1 MKFVIV
7 CSWTSHKLSVYS
19 VQLLSLSTRF
29 GSSFT
34 AARVAAVCVGFL
46 RSAARLF
53 PIFDFYEKLLL
64 CVFLTLPPGSLVHT
78 FLLVTHL
85 QVQLSA
91 RRVSIFL
98 TALSRYVLGY
108 AYLERDSQTPSQSC
122 TALHRHRPRV
132 SSSGSTSSP
141 TLVVVRLP
149 SFLPP
154 FRLFL
159 PPSLF
164 SYLPAWTFISYQPS
178 QEILRPSEGGLNTWC
193 AWKSPGE
200 L

>member
-7 CSWTSHKLSVYS
+7 CYWTSHKLSVYS
-19 VQLLSLSTRF
+19 VQLLALSTTF
-29 GSSFT
+29 WSSFI
-34 AARVAAVCVGFL
+34 AARVAVVCVVFL
-46 RSAARLF
+46 CSTARLF
-53 PIFDFYEKLLL
+53 PVFDFYEKLLL
-64 CVFLTLPPGSLVHT
+64 CIFLTLPPGSPVHT
-78 FLLVTHL
+78 FLLVIHL

-108 AYLERDSQTPSQSC
+108 AYLERDGQTPSQSC
-122 TALHRHRPRV
+122 TALHHHKPRM
-132 SSSGSTSSP
+132 SSSGSTSSA

-154 FRLFL
+154 CRLFL

-178 QEILRPSEGGLNTWC
+178 QEILRPSEGGLNSWC

>member
-1 MKFVIV
+1 M
-7 CSWTSHKLSVYS
+7 YS
-19 VQLLSLSTRF
+19 VQLLSLSTMF
-29 GSSFT
+29 WSSFI
-34 AARVAAVCVGFL
+34 AARVAAVCVVFL
-46 RSAARLF
+46 CSTARLF

-85 QVQLSA
+85 QVQLPA

-108 AYLERDSQTPSQSC
+108 AYLERDGQTPSQSCC

-141 TLVVVRLP
+141 TLVRLP

-164 SYLPAWTFISYQPS
+164 SYLPA
-178 QEILRPSEGGLNTWC
+178 
-193 AWKSPGE
+193 
-200 L
+200 